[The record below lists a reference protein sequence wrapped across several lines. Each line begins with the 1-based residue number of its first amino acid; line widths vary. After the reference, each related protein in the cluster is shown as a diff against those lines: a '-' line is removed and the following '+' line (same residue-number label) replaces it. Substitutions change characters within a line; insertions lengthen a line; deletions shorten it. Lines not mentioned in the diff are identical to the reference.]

1 MKQAT
6 GSNAPRHVD
15 KVSIQ
20 RSLDG
25 HSFSVPALDDI
36 APGAERVE
44 VEVVTAQTM
53 LVPGE
58 LFVPEA
64 AAELLA
70 AAGLTCTEGQTAV
83 WSRPARLDSETEAV
97 AVMAIDENILQSIR
111 ERLGDR
117 AEFTAPLLAGPTQGR
132 PTLWLCHKASVLYI
146 KVFDRSLRM
155 AEAIRVPREADI
167 LYFVERLA
175 GVFPLDRMTLH
186 LADARTAELRKS
198 IGKRFKQVVCES

>member
-36 APGAERVE
+36 APDAERVE

-70 AAGLTCTEGQTAV
+70 AAGLACMKGQTAV

-97 AVMAIDENILQSIR
+97 AVMAIDESILHSIR
-111 ERLGDR
+111 KHLGDR
-117 AEFTAPLLAGPTQGR
+117 AEFTTPLLAGPTQGR
-132 PTLWLCHKASVLYI
+132 PTLWLRHKASVLYI

-175 GVFPLDRMTLH
+175 GVFPLDRMILH